1 MPIIKIGQN
10 KFDKI
15 LIYLTKQVNT
25 VIIPDLHILTYLFFH
40 LLESSSLTELVTE
53 QPDQKRNNGI
63 KSKETTSTI
72 RNTRK
77 Y

>member
-1 MPIIKIGQN
+1 MGKYKRQTSE
-10 KFDKI
+10 K
-15 LIYLTKQVNT
+15 
-25 VIIPDLHILTYLFFH
+25 
-40 LLESSSLTELVTE
+40 ESSSLTELVTE

-63 KSKETTSTI
+63 KSKETTSTT